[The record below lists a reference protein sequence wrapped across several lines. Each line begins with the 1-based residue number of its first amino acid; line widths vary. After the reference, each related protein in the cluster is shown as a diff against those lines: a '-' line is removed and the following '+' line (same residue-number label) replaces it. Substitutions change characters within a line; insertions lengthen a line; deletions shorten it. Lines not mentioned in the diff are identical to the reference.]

1 MEQDDKLQISFIGLR
16 RSAKLLKPSTGN
28 RLSRLMKLPAIMHI
42 FSMITKL
49 WRMQF
54 LLSKS
59 TIAEMKTTS
68 C

>member
-1 MEQDDKLQISFIGLR
+1 MEQDDKLQISFIGLEEKCKAFE
-16 RSAKLLKPSTGN
+16 AKYWEQVVKTDETASN
-28 RLSRLMKLPAIMHI
+28 HAHLPCDY
-42 FSMITKL
+42 K

-68 C
+68 H